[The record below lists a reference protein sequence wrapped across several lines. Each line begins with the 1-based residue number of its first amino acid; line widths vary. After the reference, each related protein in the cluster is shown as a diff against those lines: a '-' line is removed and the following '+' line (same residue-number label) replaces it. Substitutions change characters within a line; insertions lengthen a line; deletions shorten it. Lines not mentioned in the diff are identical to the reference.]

1 MTMAYAANHT
11 LAGLYAGTPSTSAAP
26 ARAAS
31 TKAGPGFFSRL
42 ASAFMESRQRA
53 AEREIARHRYLVE
66 RMRGVE
72 LAASHLPFT
81 RD

>member
-11 LAGLYAGTPSTSAAP
+11 LAGLYAGTPSPSPAP

-31 TKAGPGFFSRL
+31 SRTGDSIL
-42 ASAFMESRQRA
+42 ARIGAAFMESRQRA
-53 AEREIARHRYLVE
+53 AEREIARHRHLVE

-72 LAASHLPFT
+72 LGASQLPFT

>member
-11 LAGLYAGTPSTSAAP
+11 LAGLYAGSKEISAAP
-26 ARAAS
+26 ARAAAVKS
-31 TKAGPGFFSRL
+31 GESIFARIG
-42 ASAFMESRQRA
+42 AAFMESRQRA

-66 RMRGVE
+66 RARGVE
-72 LAASHLPFT
+72 FAASRLPFT

>member
-11 LAGLYAGTPSTSAAP
+11 LAGLYAGAQSAPAAP
-26 ARAAS
+26 AKAAAS
-31 TKAGPGFFSRL
+31 KTGPGFFSRL

-53 AEREIARHRYLVE
+53 AEREIARHRHIVE

-72 LAASHLPFT
+72 FGSTGLPFT